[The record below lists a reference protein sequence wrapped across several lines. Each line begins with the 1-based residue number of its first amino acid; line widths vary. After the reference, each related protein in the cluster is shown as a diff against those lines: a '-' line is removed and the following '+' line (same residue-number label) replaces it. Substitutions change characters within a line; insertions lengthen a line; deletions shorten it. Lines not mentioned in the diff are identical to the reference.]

1 MYKTIN
7 HKWKDF
13 EEKLNAL
20 MEAFTMILQICK
32 DQRHNRIIALPYARA
47 YNTHCIPQKVLEGF
61 EKNDAKGQ

>member
-1 MYKTIN
+1 
-7 HKWKDF
+7 
-13 EEKLNAL
+13 
-20 MEAFTMILQICK
+20 MILQICK